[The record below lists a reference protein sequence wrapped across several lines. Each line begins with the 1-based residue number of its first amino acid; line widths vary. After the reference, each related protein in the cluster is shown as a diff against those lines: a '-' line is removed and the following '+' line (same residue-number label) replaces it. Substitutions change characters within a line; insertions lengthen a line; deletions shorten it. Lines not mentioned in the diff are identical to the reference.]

1 VNKITDASKDK
12 KYFTIVPRLVWA
24 LSRST
29 YDLTLW
35 SVIKDIAGEDGE
47 CILNTSQLAQLAM
60 MSEGKVSDCRA
71 YLIKSGL
78 LNGRIIKDPDQ
89 KQPCWHLKIPDI
101 WKKNIEW
108 AQKYSKI
115 KDRLQYKQD
124 QKKSLHPMKASP
136 GEDIHSPHEG
146 SQKNK
151 GKKPSPH
158 ETKKKGFKEPK
169 EEGIKNLPFKI
180 NPDLNAKLDKVK
192 LTFKDDYKMNRAN
205 YDDMIAPLIVK
216 SLNGKI
222 LTLVC
227 QNKFHQSWVE
237 ERIIRPKGYFN
248 VFKSHFENY
257 NLKIK
262 LVLMEEL

>member
-1 VNKITDASKDK
+1 MNKITDASKDK

-35 SVIKDIAGEDGE
+35 SVIKDVAGEDGE
-47 CILNTSQLAQLAM
+47 CILNTSQLAILAM

-78 LNGRIIKDPDQ
+78 LKGKVIKDPDQ
-89 KQPCWHLKIPDI
+89 KQPCWHLKVPDI

-115 KDRLQYKQD
+115 KARLQYKLD
-124 QKKSLHPMKASP
+124 QKKSLHPMKPSP
-136 GEDIHSPHEG
+136 GEDIPSPHEG
-146 SQKNK
+146 SPKSK
-151 GKKPSPH
+151 GKKPSPG

-169 EEGIKNLPFKI
+169 EEKKESFNQELDEKLNQVKAYFKDNI
-180 NPDLNAKLDKVK
+180 TSSHPAAYNTMIEPLNAFSQD
-192 LTFKDDYKMNRAN
+192 
-205 YDDMIAPLIVK
+205 
-216 SLNGKI
+216 NGV
-222 LTLVC
+222 LTLVAL
-227 QNKFHQSWVE
+227 NDHHRNWLTG
-237 ERIIRPKGYFN
+237 RIINAPGYLNIFRGA
-248 VFKSHFENY
+248 FDDI

>member
-1 VNKITDASKDK
+1 MNKITDASKDK

-47 CILNTSQLAQLAM
+47 CILNTSQLAILSM

-78 LNGRIIKDPDQ
+78 LKGEVIKDPDQ

-108 AQKYSKI
+108 AQKYAKI
-115 KDRLQYKQD
+115 KDRLQYKLD

-146 SQKNK
+146 SPKSK
-151 GKKPSPH
+151 GKKPSPG

-169 EEGIKNLPFKI
+169 EEKIKKLPFKI
-180 NPDLNAKLDKVK
+180 NPDLDAKLDKVK
-192 LTFKDDYKMNRAN
+192 AHFKETMPLNGYNEMV
-205 YDDMIAPLIVK
+205 APLIVK
-216 SLNGKI
+216 SLNGKT

-227 QNKFHQSWVE
+227 LNIHHQNWIEGRV
-237 ERIIRPKGYFN
+237 INMKGYLT
-248 VFKSHFENY
+248 VFRSHFDNI